1 MSFRRQKTWEEE
13 KTRQFDQRQK
23 GPSYHRLPYR
33 VLARAENG
41 DWSIALPVFT
51 YACDYFPTF
60 SLRIEKGCVNQISS
74 AVPKLL
80 VSYRLTNLANT
91 PPALV
96 LPQTSA
102 WLLLLAPILQ
112 PTNTLWTFQTPF
124 TIIAGLALPYRDLL
138 RVVWCHIFSTV
149 YPATKMPSMWLTENQ
164 SQSHSSLSR
173 FRYPF
178 PWKYTCLNQK
188 ITC

>member
-112 PTNTLWTFQTPF
+112 PTNTLWTFQTHFEPF
-124 TIIAGLALPYRDLL
+124 KHPLKLSQASRYHTETSCASFGATYSRQSTRQQRCLA
-138 RVVWCHIFSTV
+138 CG
-149 YPATKMPSMWLTENQ
+149 
-164 SQSHSSLSR
+164 
-173 FRYPF
+173 
-178 PWKYTCLNQK
+178 
-188 ITC
+188 